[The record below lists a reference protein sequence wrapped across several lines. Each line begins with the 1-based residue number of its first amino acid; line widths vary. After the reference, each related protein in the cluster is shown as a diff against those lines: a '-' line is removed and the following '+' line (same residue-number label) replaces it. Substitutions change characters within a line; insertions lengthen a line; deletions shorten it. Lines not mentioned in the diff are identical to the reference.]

1 MNELMEKYA
10 SVLLES
16 CLRVE
21 KDQPLF
27 ISFNIERIDFVRI
40 VAKKAYS
47 IGVKDIY
54 FDMVDPILK
63 HSALEN
69 LEEEDLKKTT
79 FWNKETWN
87 TYAKKN
93 AAFLM
98 LASETPGLMKDI
110 DSKKVSAMTK
120 YMLTTRA
127 YFDSMRDKQ
136 KLAWTIAAV
145 PTEKWAQE
153 VFKNSKNPLED
164 LWNQIFEIC
173 NIKEKNPVEIWNKKV
188 EVLKRRADKLNEY
201 KFKSLKYESSN
212 GTNFYIE
219 LPKEHIWQSAKE
231 SINNKDIT
239 VNYPTEE
246 VFTSP
251 DCKSAN
257 GILYS
262 SKPLVYQD
270 VIIDEFY
277 ISFKDGKVEK
287 FNAKTGNDT
296 LKEMINIC
304 KNSDMLGEV
313 ALVPYDS
320 PISNSNI
327 VFLETLYDENAACH
341 IALGDS
347 FPECFENG
355 INMTKEELFE
365 KNLNDCK
372 SHIDFMIGTKDLKVT
387 GTTHDNKEIPIL
399 INGNFTEEFN

>member
-47 IGVKDIY
+47 MGVKDIY

-79 FWNKETWN
+79 FWNKEAWN

-399 INGNFTEEFN
+399 IDGNFTEEFN

>member
-219 LPKEHIWQSAKE
+219 FPKEHIWQSAKE

-399 INGNFTEEFN
+399 IDGNFTEEFN

>member
-79 FWNKETWN
+79 FWNKEAWN

-399 INGNFTEEFN
+399 IDGNFTEEFN

>member
-47 IGVKDIY
+47 MGVKDIY

-79 FWNKETWN
+79 FWNKEAWN

-153 VFKNSKNPLED
+153 VFKNSNNPLED

-355 INMTKEELFE
+355 INMTKEDLFK

-399 INGNFTEEFN
+399 IDGNFTEEFN

>member
-16 CLRVE
+16 CLRIE

-47 IGVKDIY
+47 MGVKDIY

-79 FWNKETWN
+79 FWNKEVWN
-87 TYAKKN
+87 VYAKKN

-153 VFKNSKNPLED
+153 VFKNSKTPLED

-173 NIKEKNPVEIWNKKV
+173 NIKEKNPVESWNKKV
-188 EVLKRRADKLNEY
+188 EILKRRADKLNEY

-251 DCKSAN
+251 DCKSAT

-387 GTTHDNKEIPIL
+387 GTTHDNKEVPIL
-399 INGNFTEEFN
+399 INGNFTEEFS

>member
-79 FWNKETWN
+79 FWNKEAWN

-173 NIKEKNPVEIWNKKV
+173 NIKEKNPVGIWNKKV
-188 EVLKRRADKLNEY
+188 EILKRRADKLNEY

-347 FPECFENG
+347 FPECFKNG

-399 INGNFTEEFN
+399 IDGNFTEEFN

>member
-98 LASETPGLMKDI
+98 LASETPGLMTDI
-110 DSKKVSAMTK
+110 DSIKVSAMTK

-399 INGNFTEEFN
+399 IDGNFTEEFN

>member
-79 FWNKETWN
+79 FWNKEAWN

-188 EVLKRRADKLNEY
+188 EILKRRADKLNEY

-347 FPECFENG
+347 FPECFKNG

-399 INGNFTEEFN
+399 IDGNFTEEFN

>member
-399 INGNFTEEFN
+399 INGNFTEEFS

>member
-277 ISFKDGKVEK
+277 ISFKDGKVDK

-304 KNSDMLGEV
+304 KNSDRLGEA

-399 INGNFTEEFN
+399 IDGNFTEEFN

>member
-399 INGNFTEEFN
+399 IDGNFTEEFS

>member
-399 INGNFTEEFN
+399 IDGNFTEEFN